1 MAKTTNDS
9 IRAAAA
15 ICAIGAAATTI
26 GGIAVQAIVQPATAV
41 PDNRWSYPW
50 SSSALVPISILW
62 ASLHVLV
69 FYGVLG
75 YARSGI
81 AGTSRSARI
90 GAKLALGG
98 TAMLFVGELASIA
111 VRNQFTNDTGATI
124 VGAIFGIAILLTSV
138 GFLAVGIATIRSGN
152 WYGWRRLTPLSV
164 GLASCALLG
173 LNSTKALP
181 TGVAVYGLCMLA
193 LGVALYTQPS
203 PEPDE
208 RPVLAVQQQAA

>member
-1 MAKTTNDS
+1 MAKATNHS
-9 IRAAAA
+9 IRAAAVS
-15 ICAIGAAATTI
+15 CAVGAAATTI

-41 PDNRWSYPW
+41 PDDRWSYPW

-75 YARSGI
+75 FARSGMS
-81 AGTSRSARI
+81 GTGRSARV
-90 GAKLALGG
+90 GALLALGG

-111 VRNQFTNDTGATI
+111 VRNQFTDDTGATI

-138 GFLAVGIATIRSGN
+138 GFLALGIATIRSGN

-164 GLASCALLG
+164 GIASCALLG

-181 TGVAVYGLCMLA
+181 TGVAVYGLCLIA
-193 LGVALYTQPS
+193 LGTALYTQPTS
-203 PEPDE
+203 EA
-208 RPVLAVQQQAA
+208 LASSVRAVRQPA

>member
-1 MAKTTNDS
+1 MVKTTSHS
-9 IRAAAA
+9 IRAAAVS
-15 ICAIGAAATTI
+15 CAAGAAATTI

-41 PDNRWSYPW
+41 PDDRWSYPW

-75 YARSGI
+75 FARSGM
-81 AGTSRSARI
+81 AGTGRSARI

-111 VRNQFTNDTGATI
+111 VRNQLTNDTGATT
-124 VGAIFGIAILLTSV
+124 VGAIFGIAILLTAV
-138 GFLAVGIATIRSGN
+138 GFLAVGIATIRSSN
-152 WYGWRRLTPLSV
+152 WHGWRRLTPLSA
-164 GLASCALLG
+164 GIASCALLG

-181 TGVAVYGLCMLA
+181 TGVAVYGLCLLA
-193 LGVALYTQPS
+193 LGIALYTQPTS
-203 PEPDE
+203 DA
-208 RPVLAVQQQAA
+208 RTSSVRAVRQPA

>member
-1 MAKTTNDS
+1 MAKATNHS

-15 ICAIGAAATTI
+15 ICAVGAAATTI
-26 GGIAVQAIVQPATAV
+26 GGTAVQAIVQPSTAV
-41 PDNRWSYPW
+41 PENHWSYPW

-75 YARSGI
+75 FARSGI
-81 AGTSRSARI
+81 AGTSRRARL
-90 GAKLALGG
+90 GTAAALAG

-111 VRNQFTNDTGATI
+111 VRNQLTHDTGATI
-124 VGAIFGIAILLTSV
+124 VGAIFGIAILLTAV

-152 WYGWRRLTPLSV
+152 WDGWRRLTPLSAGV
-164 GLASCALLG
+164 ASCALLG

-181 TGVAVYGLCMLA
+181 TGVAVYGLCLLA
-193 LGVALYTQPS
+193 LGVALYTRPS
-203 PEPDE
+203 PEADE
-208 RPVLAVQQQAA
+208 RPLLAVGEPAA

>member
-1 MAKTTNDS
+1 MVKATSHS
-9 IRAAAA
+9 IRAAAVS
-15 ICAIGAAATTI
+15 CAVGAAATTI

-75 YARSGI
+75 FARSGI
-81 AGTSRSARI
+81 AGTGRSARL
-90 GAKLALGG
+90 GAATALAG

-111 VRNQFTNDTGATI
+111 VRNQFTSDTGATI

-152 WYGWRRLTPLSV
+152 WYGWRRLTPLSA
-164 GLASCALLG
+164 GIASCALLG

-181 TGVAVYGLCMLA
+181 TGVAVYGLCLLT
-193 LGVALYTQPS
+193 LGIALYTQPS

-208 RPVLAVQQQAA
+208 RPVLAVQEQAA